1 MKSMDL
7 LDWIGEVD
15 EAYYEDM
22 AHSISG
28 RKRNIRRIAARCGAA
43 AAVIAVV
50 SVTAVMF
57 ANIFREGIVQQ
68 PAVGSTSQTQTAS
81 AETSAAGSEP
91 EKPRETLPTD
101 LFEVVQTTAVTTT
114 EEPEVTT
121 TTALIL
127 PFPADAEMPDASLH
141 QKVGNRFLV
150 NSLSQSGV
158 LAVTLTDVQLY
169 ESLDEADLTFDDLTE
184 SFRQENESI
193 RAFYEGKAD
202 EYELSKANSALQ
214 YMYYEKDGVSIQQNW
229 RFIKATITV
238 ENINAISWW
247 INLDGKPM
255 PDGTVGSYGMYD
267 FDTVSLD
274 FGVLT
279 DCNALRE
286 KNPNDSFFPS
296 VMMCGIHYN
305 SAEGRFYDDEMHRSF
320 IHVEPGEAITYE
332 IGAFLPKTYTE
343 LIESNYNS
351 LGYEIGTDL
360 KPYYFFNSGGIARPY
375 VEFDFDE

>member
-1 MKSMDL
+1 MKSMDM
-7 LDWIGEVD
+7 LDLIGEVD

-28 RKRNIRRIAARCGAA
+28 RKRNIRRIAVRCGAA

-57 ANIFREGIVQQ
+57 ASIFREGIVQQ

-81 AETSAAGSEP
+81 AETSASESEP

-169 ESLDEADLTFDDLTE
+169 ESLDEADLTFDDLTA
-184 SFRQENESI
+184 SFREENQNLRDFYDGKTNSDDWSI
-193 RAFYEGKAD
+193 QNG
-202 EYELSKANSALQ
+202 ALG
-214 YMYYEKDGVSIQQNW
+214 YMYLETEGDSIQQNW

-238 ENINAISWW
+238 ENLNAVSWLGNQNGQ
-247 INLDGKPM
+247 IM
-255 PDGTVGSYGMYD
+255 PDGSVCSFDLYD
-267 FDTVSLD
+267 FDTASLS

-296 VMMCGIHYN
+296 VMNCGNQYN
-305 SAEGRFYDDEMHRSF
+305 SAEGRFYDDELRRSF
-320 IHVEPGEAITYE
+320 IHVEPGEAITFE
-332 IGAFLPKTYTE
+332 IGAFLPRIYTE
-343 LIESNYNS
+343 KLESQAM

-360 KPYYFFNSGGIARPY
+360 KPYYMFGTGGISKPY
-375 VEFDFDE
+375 VELDFDE

>member
-1 MKSMDL
+1 MKSMDM
-7 LDWIGEVD
+7 LDLIGEVD
-15 EAYYEDM
+15 AAYYEDM
-22 AHSISG
+22 AQNLNG
-28 RKRNIRRIAARCGAA
+28 KKQRIRRTVTKFGGA

-57 ANIFREGIVQQ
+57 TSVFREGIGQQQ
-68 PAVGSTSQTQTAS
+68 PAAGSTSQTQTAS
-81 AETSAAGSEP
+81 AETSASESEP

-101 LFEVVQTTAVTTT
+101 LFEIVGTTAVTTT

-141 QKVGNRFLV
+141 QKAGNRFLV

-169 ESLDEADLTFDDLTE
+169 ESLDEAGLTFDDLTA
-184 SFRQENESI
+184 SFREENQNLRDFYDGKTNSDDWSI
-193 RAFYEGKAD
+193 QNG
-202 EYELSKANSALQ
+202 ALG
-214 YMYYEKDGVSIQQNW
+214 YMYLETEGDSIQQNW

-238 ENINAISWW
+238 ENLNAVSWLGNQNGQ
-247 INLDGKPM
+247 IM
-255 PDGTVGSYGMYD
+255 PDGSVCSFDLYD

-274 FGVLT
+274 FSVLA
-279 DCNALRE
+279 DREVVRE
-286 KNPNDSFFPS
+286 KYNKMFFHS
-296 VMMCGIHYN
+296 VMSCGNQYN
-305 SAEGRFYDDEMHRSF
+305 SAEGRFYDDELRRSF
-320 IHVEPGEAITYE
+320 IHVEPGEAITFE
-332 IGAFLPKTYTE
+332 IGAFLPRIYTE
-343 LIESNYNS
+343 KLESQAM

-360 KPYYFFNSGGIARPY
+360 KPYYMFGTGGIDRPY